1 MSALSDSTTTT
12 ASPLLMA
19 SPSPLSQETIL
30 PSVMVEESAGMWI
43 SFTSALAASARAART
58 VLVLLSDLREPEK
71 AERADARDADC
82 ATADMTIE
90 AFDGE
95 RRRSYVPSRTVRI

>member
-1 MSALSDSTTTT
+1 
-12 ASPLLMA
+12 
-19 SPSPLSQETIL
+19 
-30 PSVMVEESAGMWI
+30 VEESAGMWI
-43 SFTSALAASARAART
+43 SFTSALAATARAART

-82 ATADMTIE
+82 ATADMTMID